1 VGSPLQDSGVEVG
14 NAPRRLLV
22 VGVERSGT
30 TWVAETLSHAPGA
43 VYVHEPDNPFGESAL
58 SALTRH
64 GTHVKSSLGLYP
76 VLAPGEERDGCD
88 SYRRNWDFAFAGGV
102 PATPRIKR
110 LERVPLLQRPWDGR
124 IAAADRKP
132 LPDWRSSLRNLLVGA
147 ALTIRSSPRQQ
158 PDFVI
163 AKTVHATFALEWL
176 VGYYQPEV
184 IVLRR
189 NPMAIVASVLHLFD
203 KGYEDRLY
211 WLYED
216 PRVQKRFIEPLGLP
230 VPPKRLGR
238 VPGCAW
244 WLGFHCSVLAAVT
257 SKHPDWVVVDHDQ
270 FARQSGPS
278 FQELFRRV
286 NLPWSDDVDRHLEE
300 SNKPGKGT
308 DGRRTGQQATERWR
322 TILGDDAK
330 VVQGILDLFPPL
342 ST

>member
-1 VGSPLQDSGVEVG
+1 M
-14 NAPRRLLV
+14 RLLSK
-22 VGVERSGT
+22 E
-30 TWVAETLSHAPGA
+30 
-43 VYVHEPDNPFGESAL
+43 
-58 SALTRH
+58 
-64 GTHVKSSLGLYP
+64 LGLR
-76 VLAPGEERDGCD
+76 L
-88 SYRRNWDFAFAGGV
+88 RRRCPSDAED
-102 PATPRIKR
+102 KR

-230 VPPKRLGR
+230 VPPKRLGH

-330 VVQGILDLFPPL
+330 VVKAFSISSLRCQHDRRGPPTARAPTQSVVVARGIGGRARDRSDHP
-342 ST
+342 